1 MGVRQHI
8 KMEETESRVTFLD
21 TQYRMV
27 PPIADVVSQLAY
39 GGRLVADLQRAIA

>member
-21 TQYRMV
+21 TQYRMA
-27 PPIADVVSQLAY
+27 PPIADVVSQLTY